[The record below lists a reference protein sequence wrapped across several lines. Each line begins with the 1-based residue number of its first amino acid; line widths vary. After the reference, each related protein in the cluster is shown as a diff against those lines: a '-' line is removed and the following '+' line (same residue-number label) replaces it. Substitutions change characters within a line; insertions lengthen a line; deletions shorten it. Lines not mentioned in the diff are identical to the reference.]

1 MERCTD
7 LERYK
12 ELVDSLMVV
21 RITDSRSA
29 NAPRKRL
36 PLWLLLA
43 FTFVLTGCGGSAA
56 PPPPAPDFSISV
68 SPSSVSIGL
77 GGITTPVMIAVVAK
91 NGFTGA
97 AEVQLQ
103 DIPSG
108 VAASPASSFPVAAGT
123 SQAITFNVSATAT
136 PATSSITV
144 LATSGPLVHNAN
156 IGLTLVPMP
165 SIETFDMGTMLI
177 LKTETPAETTRLGL
191 LKSWGGSITEVSLNG
206 TNYVNSDDPGRQ
218 IQTSLWDGN
227 ADYTTSWGYNPIEA
241 GDHLFHG
248 SPLLASALM
257 PESIYTKTQ
266 PIQWAPEN
274 FGGGN
279 DPVLGDAYIE
289 KWISVVPGYNRVF
302 KVHYRITHF
311 GTDSHAQNLQELP
324 VVYVNPNTP
333 HFLYYGGTHPWTN
346 GALTPFDVQG
356 PCCDHV
362 HTPEKWGAYV
372 DSTNIGLAL
381 YTPMQFP
388 HSQVF
393 SAVSTLQLTPLCP
406 FSWGPSTVLEF
417 DTYILVGPVDQS
429 RAAIYAF
436 HSQQSESSPLPPWGA
451 LDFPTN
457 GDTLRGNASVSGWAW
472 SLSPVA
478 SIVVLLD
485 GSQVAS
491 ATLGISR
498 PDVTSVFPD
507 APPDTGFEA
516 TLDTTK
522 FSNGTHS
529 LIVKG
534 TNVNGAVTI
543 LPTVQ
548 VAISN

>member
-1 MERCTD
+1 
-7 LERYK
+7 
-12 ELVDSLMVV
+12 MVV
-21 RITDSRSA
+21 DPLMLARIIDSPGRNTA
-29 NAPRKRL
+29 RKRL
-36 PLWLLLA
+36 LLSSLLA
-43 FTFVLTGCGGSAA
+43 LIFALTGCGGSTA

-77 GGITTPVMIAVVAK
+77 GGITTPVTIAVVAK
-91 NGFTGA
+91 NGFSGA
-97 AEVQLQ
+97 AEIQLQ
-103 DIPSG
+103 GIPPG
-108 VAASPASSFPVAAGT
+108 VATSPASSFSVAAGT
-123 SQAITFNVSATAT
+123 SQAVTFNVSASAT

-144 LATSGPLVHNAN
+144 LATSGALSHKGN
-156 IGLTLVPMP
+156 IGLTLLPAP
-165 SIETFDMGTMLI
+165 TITTFGMGTMLI
-177 LKTETPAETTRLGL
+177 LETETSTETTRVGL
-191 LKSWGGSITEVSLNG
+191 LKDWGGSITEVSLNG
-206 TNYVNSDDPGRQ
+206 TDYVTNDDPGRQ

-227 ADYTTSWGYNPIEA
+227 ADYTSSWGYNPIEA

-248 SPLLASALM
+248 SPLLASTLM
-257 PESIYTKTQ
+257 PDSVYTKTQ

-274 FGGGN
+274 FGGGT

-311 GTDSHAQNLQELP
+311 GTDSHAQNGQELP
-324 VVYVNPNTP
+324 VVYVNPNVP
-333 HFLYYGGTHPWTN
+333 HFLYYGGTTPWSN
-346 GALTPFDVQG
+346 GALTRFDVQG

-362 HTPEKWGAYV
+362 HTPENWGAYV
-372 DSTNIGLAL
+372 DSTNVGLAL

-393 SAVSTLQLTPLCP
+393 NAVSTLQLTPLCP
-406 FSWGPSTVLEF
+406 FSWGPGTELEF

-429 RAAIYAF
+429 RAAIYAL
-436 HSQQSESSPLPPWGA
+436 HSQQSGPSPLPPWGA
-451 LDFPTN
+451 LDSPTN
-457 GDTLRGNASVSGWAW
+457 GDTLSGNANVSGWAW
-472 SLSPVA
+472 SLSPTA
-478 SIVVLLD
+478 SIIVFLD

-507 APPDTGFEA
+507 APPNTGFEA
-516 TLDTTK
+516 FLDTTK
-522 FSNGTHS
+522 FSNGTHL
-529 LIVKG
+529 LIIKG

-548 VAISN
+548 VTISN